1 MHRLAPHP
9 HFGLVAL
16 AAAVLAASQTPPTPE
31 PPPPEPRPMASQT
44 CPPVRYPAT
53 AMRIGLQGQVR
64 VQLTVDLQGHVT
76 QARLVEP
83 SQLTIHSERDPDPP
97 AAQRRAAT
105 LALER
110 AALAIARRCTAGCV
124 PAMPAARACSEAG
137 RWEKS
142 SVIEGGE

>member
-110 AALAIARRCTAGCV
+110 AALAIARRCTLPPVVGNYA
-124 PAMPAARACSEAG
+124 PATAVLPFHFDLE
-137 RWEKS
+137 
-142 SVIEGGE
+142 

>member
-16 AAAVLAASQTPPTPE
+16 AAAVLAACQTPPTPE

-53 AMRIGLQGQVR
+53 AMRIG
-64 VQLTVDLQGHVT
+64 LQGHVT

-110 AALAIARRCTAGCV
+110 AALAIARRCTLPPVVGNYA
-124 PAMPAARACSEAG
+124 PATAVLPFHFDLE
-137 RWEKS
+137 
-142 SVIEGGE
+142 